1 MGTATATVQRLQLDR
16 ADDRNTATVPRIP
29 LASYGVIVLNPN
41 ENVDEDGRPIRGS
54 EEEPRWLPSLRSKLA
69 PYDSRAR
76 ARMCAC
82 ARACVR
88 RHIQYVMKEVL
99 KLCKHT

>member
-1 MGTATATVQRLQLDR
+1 VGGCGAHGYSDSTVQRLQLDR

-76 ARMCAC
+76 AHVRVRAC
-82 ARACVR
+82 AGTFS
-88 RHIQYVMKEVL
+88 M
-99 KLCKHT
+99 

>member
-1 MGTATATVQRLQLDR
+1 MGTATVQRLQLDR

-76 ARMCAC
+76 AC